1 MCLDIHNMIV
11 QEELGKRI
19 AYYRNL
25 KSLSQEILAEKMEL
39 TRTAITQMES
49 GKRMVS
55 AIELA
60 RLSAVLGFNIHEV
73 MATSFKPEELEAE
86 SNTSSKETR
95 IEVPKLKTAK
105 FKQVLIYILERCA
118 GKPNVGETL
127 LYKLLYFC
135 DFNYYELHEEHLTG
149 AVYRK
154 LPFGPVPQ
162 KLNVLIADMMEKG
175 ELKKFKAKYHNFE
188 QTRYLPLIKPDLT
201 QLNGAEKEM
210 IDRVIEQYSDWSGAA
225 ISEYSHKDMPWKAT
239 KEGAVINY
247 ELAFYRELPFSVRTY
262 DEE

>member
-1 MCLDIHNMIV
+1 MIP

-25 KSLSQEILAEKMEL
+25 KAISQEKLAEKMEL

-60 RLSAVLGFNIHEV
+60 GLSSVLGFNIHEI
-73 MATSFKPEELEAE
+73 MASSFKPEQLDTEK
-86 SNTSSKETR
+86 TSPSKEMR
-95 IEVPKLKTAK
+95 IDVPKLKTAK
-105 FKQVLIYILERCA
+105 FKQVLLYILERCA

-154 LPFGPVPQ
+154 LPYGPVPQ
-162 KLNVLIADMMEKG
+162 KMNAIMADMMEKG
-175 ELKKFKAKYHNFE
+175 ELKKFKAKYHNYE
-188 QTRYLPLIKPDLT
+188 QTRYMPLVKPDLT

-210 IDRVIEQYSDWSGAA
+210 IDRVIEQYSDWSGSA

>member
-1 MCLDIHNMIV
+1 MIP
-11 QEELGKRI
+11 QEELGKRL

-25 KSLSQEILAEKMEL
+25 KAISQEMLAKKMHL

-60 RLSAVLGFNIHEV
+60 GLSSVLGFNIHEI
-73 MATSFKPEELEAE
+73 MAASFNPEQLETEKTNSA
-86 SNTSSKETR
+86 KEMR
-95 IEVPKLKTAK
+95 IDVPKLKTTK
-105 FKQVLIYILERCA
+105 FKQVLLYILERCA

-154 LPFGPVPQ
+154 LPYGPVPQ
-162 KLNVLIADMMEKG
+162 KMNVIMADMMEKG
-175 ELKKFKAKYHNFE
+175 ELKKFKAKYHHYE
-188 QTRYLPLIKPDLT
+188 QTRYMPLVKPDLT
-201 QLNGAEKEM
+201 QLNGAEKEI

-262 DEE
+262 EEE

>member
-135 DFNYYELHEEHLTG
+135 DFNYYELHEEHLTV
-149 AVYRK
+149 AV
-154 LPFGPVPQ
+154 
-162 KLNVLIADMMEKG
+162 
-175 ELKKFKAKYHNFE
+175 
-188 QTRYLPLIKPDLT
+188 
-201 QLNGAEKEM
+201 
-210 IDRVIEQYSDWSGAA
+210 
-225 ISEYSHKDMPWKAT
+225 
-239 KEGAVINY
+239 
-247 ELAFYRELPFSVRTY
+247 
-262 DEE
+262 